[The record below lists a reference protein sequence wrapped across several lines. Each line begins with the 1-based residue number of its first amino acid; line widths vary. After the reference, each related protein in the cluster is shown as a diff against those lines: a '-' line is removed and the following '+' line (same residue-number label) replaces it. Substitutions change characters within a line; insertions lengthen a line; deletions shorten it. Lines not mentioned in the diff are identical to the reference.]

1 MKKLLFAFITLMIL
15 ILMSGVNL
23 NAQTKIGWIKSD
35 ELLAVM
41 PERDSAIKNLEK
53 QRDEIL
59 RTLEGMN
66 VEFNNKVESYT
77 KQRDSL
83 SAFVRQSREAELS
96 DIQVKIQNFQQ
107 AGEVEIERK
116 RQELFQ
122 PIIDK
127 AQKAIKA
134 VAEENKFLYILDV
147 STGAALYYPEDP
159 AYNILPLVK
168 AKLGI
173 K

>member
-1 MKKLLFAFITLMIL
+1 MKKLLFAFTALLAIF
-15 ILMSGVNL
+15 LMSGINL
-23 NAQTKIGWIKSD
+23 NAQNKIGWIKSD
-35 ELLAVM
+35 ELLAAM
-41 PERDSAIKNLEK
+41 PERDSAIKQLEK

-59 RTLEGMN
+59 RTLEEMN
-66 VEFNNKVESYT
+66 VLYSNTLEKYT

-83 SAFVRQSREAELS
+83 SNFVRQSREAELY
-96 DIQVKIQNFQQ
+96 DMQVKIQNFQQ
-107 AGEVEIERK
+107 AGDMEMERR
-116 RQELFQ
+116 RQELLQ

-127 AQKAIKA
+127 AQRAIKA

-168 AKLGI
+168 TKMGL

>member
-1 MKKLLFAFITLMIL
+1 MKKLLFAVTALLTIF
-15 ILMSGVNL
+15 LMSGINL

-35 ELLAVM
+35 ELLAAM
-41 PERDSAIKNLEK
+41 PERDSAIKQLEK

-59 RTLEGMN
+59 RTLEEMN
-66 VEFNNKVESYT
+66 VVYNNTLEKYT
-77 KQRDSL
+77 RQRDSL
-83 SAFVRQSREAELS
+83 SNFVRQSREAELY
-96 DIQVKIQNFQQ
+96 DMQVKIQNFQQ
-107 AGEVEIERK
+107 AGDVEMQR
-116 RQELFQ
+116 RQQELLQ

-134 VAEENKFLYILDV
+134 VAEENKFLYILDI

-159 AYNILPLVK
+159 AYDILPLVK
-168 AKLGI
+168 TKLGL